1 VLLGPVWVISIFVVF
16 NASHHV
22 PTFLRIYGDK
32 DLFARFRWSLLLGP
46 VLPFCF
52 AMVVVAFLVSSGR
65 SLNDFLFLGLIT
77 TIWDPW
83 HFLMQHYG
91 FMRIYDRHNHAPRA
105 IAARMDL
112 ALCGSWF
119 VYLMLAA
126 LEWLPNLMY
135 QLVNLCG
142 IWIPGLI
149 DISLFAVLHDISLV
163 VALAVTLGYLY
174 YLTWCYRHGYFI
186 SHAKLAL
193 MLVTFGVMY
202 LTYIP
207 NGMME
212 GIING
217 LRRWNPAI
225 SEWGFALGFAT
236 IGMVHVTQYLAIVW
250 KYNRGLAR
258 RPGAARS
265 GWFLSSFTRGGLLVI
280 LLYVVFC
287 QLYGFVITW
296 GPGDALHPDW
306 LLNQDA
312 VAVKWIAGTLAA
324 VMFTST
330 ITHYY
335 YDGFIWKIRHKENR
349 QNLELEEASSFT
361 NKSQA
366 NMVVGGKMGQVEHIL
381 PDPAGVEDKKSGSA
395 SQNSW
400 WDNDKGSSPRNTLL
414 RQAVY
419 FLPPILFVTVS
430 YFLANQDEA
439 SRDPLRYARQ
449 TIIAFQDDH
458 DSFQDRVEPAL
469 GALDRQMMIER
480 QMVELRQAG
489 ADHLVKLAFMH
500 AAYGQLM
507 VRRDSDNLAAIKAC
521 HQRYQQAIELLE
533 RAVRSS
539 GNRYHPETEE
549 PLGEHQVDKILK
561 KWRKQMQI
569 MEQEF

>member
-1 VLLGPVWVISIFVVF
+1 
-16 NASHHV
+16 
-22 PTFLRIYGDK
+22 
-32 DLFARFRWSLLLGP
+32 
-46 VLPFCF
+46 
-52 AMVVVAFLVSSGR
+52 
-65 SLNDFLFLGLIT
+65 
-77 TIWDPW
+77 
-83 HFLMQHYG
+83 
-91 FMRIYDRHNHAPRA
+91 
-105 IAARMDL
+105 
-112 ALCGSWF
+112 
-119 VYLMLAA
+119 
-126 LEWLPNLMY
+126 
-135 QLVNLCG
+135 
-142 IWIPGLI
+142 
-149 DISLFAVLHDISLV
+149 
-163 VALAVTLGYLY
+163 
-174 YLTWCYRHGYFI
+174 
-186 SHAKLAL
+186 AKLAL
-193 MLVTFGVMY
+193 MLVTFGVMC

-250 KYNRGLAR
+250 KYNRSLVR

-296 GPGDALHPDW
+296 GPGDVLHPDW
-306 LLNQDA
+306 LVNQDA

-349 QNLELEEASSFT
+349 QNLEMEETSSSKT
-361 NKSQA
+361 ESQ
-366 NMVVGGKMGQVEHIL
+366 VHQ
-381 PDPAGVEDKKSGSA
+381 S
-395 SQNSW
+395 SW
-400 WDNDKGSSPRNTLL
+400 WDQDKASSPRKTLL
-414 RQAVY
+414 WQAVY
-419 FLPPILFVTVS
+419 FLPPILFVMVS
-430 YFLANQDEA
+430 YFLASQDEA
-439 SRDPLRYARQ
+439 SRDPLRYARE
-449 TIIAFQDDH
+449 TIIAFQEDH
-458 DSFQDRVEPAL
+458 DSFQQRVEPAL
-469 GALDRQMMIER
+469 GALDRQMLIER

-500 AAYGQLM
+500 VAYGQLM
-507 VRRDSDNLAAIKAC
+507 VRRDLENLAAIKAC

-533 RAVRSS
+533 RAVRSP

-549 PLGEHQVDKILK
+549 PLGEYQVDKILK

-569 MEQEF
+569 MEQDF